1 VIKKTHDLHVKSSL
15 GVEIKINMS
24 KWYIAEKVFVRIY
37 SIYNKKKKKKLKQQC
52 RS

>member
-24 KWYIAEKVFVRIY
+24 KWYIAEKLFVRIY
-37 SIYNKKKKKKLKQQC
+37 SIYNQKDEEIKVAV
-52 RS
+52 